1 MEHLIFPL
9 IFASFILPQ
18 AYNTWYG
25 KELWKNFNIGIYSGT
40 NLSRER
46 RKECFR
52 STFLIF
58 AIIILI
64 LSVGFYLN

>member
-1 MEHLIFPL
+1 MEYLIFPL
-9 IFASFILPQ
+9 ILAAFYLSQ

-25 KELWKNFNIGIYSGT
+25 KTLWKNFNIGIYRGT

-58 AIIILI
+58 IVIVILI
-64 LSVGFYLN
+64 TMGSLQ